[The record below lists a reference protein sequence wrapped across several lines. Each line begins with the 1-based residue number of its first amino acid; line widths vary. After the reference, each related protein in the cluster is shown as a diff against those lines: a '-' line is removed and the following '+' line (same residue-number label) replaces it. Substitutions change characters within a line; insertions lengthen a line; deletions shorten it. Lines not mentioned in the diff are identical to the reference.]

1 MLNKNNKSNFMG
13 YQALAATFREKV
25 EQGLWGIGL
34 PIPSEASLA
43 KEYGVAVG
51 TIRQAV
57 AQLAQDG
64 VLVKRHGKSTAVSS
78 GLNGQSMLRFFRH
91 RIDGKEGLAPSAKV
105 LSLKEAPL
113 DKSIKEVTGWTCKSI
128 LKIQRIRLMDGS
140 PLLYETIYL
149 PLPKFKKLA
158 GYKTADFEELFYPMY
173 ANACQVAVIKAKDY
187 ISFELMKKMDAK
199 ALGMREGHPVV
210 RVNRVAFDLTG
221 KPVEY
226 RSSVGDALA
235 FQYVSE
241 VN

>member
-1 MLNKNNKSNFMG
+1 MLNTNNKSNFLG

-25 EQGLWGIGL
+25 EQGLWAIGL
-34 PIPSEASLA
+34 PIPSEARLA

-51 TIRQAV
+51 TIRQAI
-57 AQLAQDG
+57 AQLAEDG

-91 RIDGKEGLAPSAKV
+91 RLDGKEGSAPSAKV
-105 LSLKEAPL
+105 LILKEVPL
-113 DKSIKEVTGWTCKSI
+113 EKSIREVTGWICKSV
-128 LKIQRIRLMDGS
+128 LRIQRIRLIDGS
-140 PLLYETIYL
+140 PVLHETIYL

-158 GYKTADFEELFYPMY
+158 AFSPADFENLFYPMY
-173 ANACQVAVIKAKDY
+173 AKTCRVAVIKTKDH

-199 ALGMREGHPVV
+199 ALGMREGHPAV
-210 RVNRVAFDLTG
+210 RVNRFAFDLTG

-235 FQYVSE
+235 FQYVAE